1 MTAFVGGN
9 KVVLLENGASY
20 FPALVAAIDAA
31 EHEIHLETYIFEN
44 DTTGGRVA
52 GALARAAQRGVVV
65 RVLVDGFGARSFI
78 DTLMPTLVAQG
89 VQVQVYRREFAR
101 LSFKRHRL
109 RRLHRKIA
117 MIDARL
123 AFVGGIN
130 IVDDLELGGPL
141 YPRHDYA
148 VSVEGPLLREI
159 RASVHHL
166 WWLVSWVSLKRRQ
179 QRPVPQ
185 KQRIP
190 KAGLTRAAFVIRD
203 NLRRRRDIEEAYV
216 QAIDHARKD
225 VTIACAYFFPGRRFR
240 HILVSAA
247 DRGVRVTL
255 LLQGLSDHP
264 VLAYA
269 TRALYPYLLGRGI
282 RLFEYHQSYLHAK
295 VAVVDARWA
304 TVGSSNIDPFSL
316 LLAREANIVIDD
328 SDFAR
333 KLRASLN
340 RAMSEGATELR
351 REDWQ
356 RLPRLHRFAAWLA
369 YQVVRLAIGIAGYR
383 GMH

>member
-31 EHEIHLETYIFEN
+31 EREIHLETYIFEN
-44 DTTGGRVA
+44 DATGSCVA
-52 GALARAAQRGVVV
+52 GALARAAQRGVAV
-65 RVLVDGFGARSFI
+65 RVLVDGFGARAFI
-78 DTLMPTLVAQG
+78 DTLMPALVADG
-89 VQVQVYRREFAR
+89 VEVQVYRREIAR

-117 MIDARL
+117 MVDGRL

-130 IVDDLELGGPL
+130 IVDDLPPGGPSH
-141 YPRHDYA
+141 PRYDYA
-148 VSVEGPLLREI
+148 VSVEGPLLNEI

-166 WWLVSWVSLKRRQ
+166 WWLVSWVKLKRRQ
-179 QRPVPQ
+179 QRPVLETQP
-185 KQRIP
+185 I
-190 KAGLTRAAFVIRD
+190 AEVGITRAAFVIRD

-216 QAIDHARKD
+216 TAIDAARKD
-225 VTIACAYFFPGRRFR
+225 VTIACAYFFPGWRFR
-240 HILVSAA
+240 QVLVAAA

-295 VAVVDARWA
+295 VAVIDARWA

-316 LLAREANIVIDD
+316 LLAREANVVVDD
-328 SDFAR
+328 HDFAH
-333 KLRASLN
+333 KLRSSLN

-351 REDWQ
+351 HEDWE
-356 RLPRLHRFAAWLA
+356 RLPRLRRFAAWLA
-369 YQVVRLAIGIAGYR
+369 YQVVRLAVGIAGYR